1 MPSPYSGKSW
11 KRPERVQGMSSRNPT
26 TSAPMNNNPMG
37 NQQTMTPQNAATM
50 VPPVAPFAPTS
61 PLPPASPAPQLPM
74 VRPASPPANIPP
86 SGVATGNIQPSNP
99 GTSLE
104 TQTQPKPQRIR
115 IPGSRGLPFAPSN
128 PMLTV
133 SPMPSRSMAQSD
145 FGRALIDN
153 TLNSAPQTGV
163 LQPGAR
169 NPAMT
174 ADPFD
179 GPNEFEASADPRSA
193 GRTDWN
199 SPATERQFAQTDQAM
214 RGFEGMV
221 ERLIPGAQNIRNQ
234 QQSLAQ
240 NLNRPVERNRMI
252 AAGGNPVINP
262 DLLNPANPNG
272 VVPNRMGGLS
282 PRMNTSEAANVL
294 RGQAP
299 GTNTTMRPLN
309 IPGTYMDQN
318 GVQRRLYNPGGG
330 YGANGQ
336 GIVPGS
342 ERLPND
348 PQAINAARGQAFQN
362 GMSPD
367 EFRVL
372 SGGRALVPPQKLR
385 PTPSVGDGLL
395 TNNTDPNRQQAQ
407 PDRETARMTRM
418 ARQRGVRAADIPA
431 WIDRR
436 RAASQGFGMGGTPSA
451 DAMGAF
457 AGGVSA
463 ITPGMAQQS
472 VQQQQQ
478 QQKQQPSMWSSFFRP
493 GIAFPDFRG
502 AARSGARLS
511 RLIN

>member
-1 MPSPYSGKSW
+1 MPSPYGGQSW
-11 KRPERVQGMSSRNPT
+11 RRAERVQGMSSRKPT
-26 TSAPMNNNPMG
+26 TTAPMNNNPMG
-37 NQQTMTPQNAATM
+37 NQQTMTPQNAGSMAM
-50 VPPVAPFAPTS
+50 PIAPTAPVS
-61 PLPPASPAPQLPM
+61 PVSPSPAPQLPM
-74 VRPASPPANIPP
+74 VRPTSPPGNIPP
-86 SGVATGNIQPSNP
+86 STPANISNASPQGQIQPTTRPN
-99 GTSLE
+99 
-104 TQTQPKPQRIR
+104 IR
-115 IPGSRGLPFAPSN
+115 IPGNRGPLQLPGPVSM
-128 PMLTV
+128 PMTTV

-145 FGRALIDN
+145 FGRALVDN
-153 TLNSAPQTGV
+153 TLNSAPQAGV

-179 GPNEFEASADPRSA
+179 GTEFEDSATPRSA
-193 GRTDWN
+193 GVTDWN
-199 SPATERQFAQTDQAM
+199 SSATERQFAQTDQAM

-240 NLNRPVERNRMI
+240 NLNRPVERNRII

-282 PRMNTSEAANVL
+282 PRINTSEAANVL

-299 GTNTTMRPLN
+299 GTDTTMRPLN

-318 GVQRRLYNPGGG
+318 GTQRRLYNPGGG

-336 GIVPGS
+336 GIIPGS

-348 PQAINAARGQAFQN
+348 PQAINAARGQAFQT

-395 TNNTDPNRQQAQ
+395 TRTPEQ
-407 PDRETARMTRM
+407 RMTRM

-436 RAASQGFGMGGTPSA
+436 RAESQGFGMGGTPSA
-451 DAMGAF
+451 DATGAF

-463 ITPGMAQQS
+463 ITPGMAQQTQGMTAPDQEPNPYGNP
-472 VQQQQQ
+472 VTGFNN
-478 QQKQQPSMWSSFFRP
+478 WWNRNIYGSSAPR
-493 GIAFPDFRG
+493 
-502 AARSGARLS
+502 ARYQR
-511 RLIN
+511 

>member
-37 NQQTMTPQNAATM
+37 NQQTMTPQNAAAM
-50 VPPVAPFAPTS
+50 
-61 PLPPASPAPQLPM
+61 APQLPM
-74 VRPASPPANIPP
+74 VRPASPPSNIPP
-86 SGVATGNIQPSNP
+86 STPASIGNASPQGQIQPATRPN
-99 GTSLE
+99 
-104 TQTQPKPQRIR
+104 IR
-115 IPGSRGLPFAPSN
+115 IPGSRGPLQLPGPVSM
-128 PMLTV
+128 PMTTV

-145 FGRALIDN
+145 FGRALVDN

-336 GIVPGS
+336 GIIPGS

-463 ITPGMAQQS
+463 ITPGMAQQT
-472 VQQQQQ
+472 QG
-478 QQKQQPSMWSSFFRP
+478 MT
-493 GIAFPDFRG
+493 APDQEPNPYGNPVTGFNNWWNRNIYG
-502 AARSGARLS
+502 SPAPRVRYQ
-511 RLIN
+511 R